1 MAKKVSKKASKKA
14 LRTLTKSDTNVVAII
29 PARGGSKGAPGKNLM
44 RIGGR
49 SLVVRA
55 VEACRTAAS
64 IDAVYVS
71 TDDADIARAAQEAG
85 AGVISRPAA
94 LADDRAS
101 SESALE
107 HALQYLDWVDVMA
120 DVLVFVQ
127 CTSPFIDPSAL
138 DRGVA
143 MVAQGEADS
152 AFAAVET
159 YAFLWRTVAGAG
171 KAEVTGQN
179 HDREI
184 RLRRQDR
191 APDWRETGAFYV
203 LSVPGFLAAR
213 HRFFG
218 RTDVVPVSPLTAI
231 EIDTLDDVAIA
242 AALAPMLDPRPV
254 VDVDAVITDFDGV
267 HTDDTALV
275 SQDGRE
281 SVRVSRSDGLGV
293 EQLRRAGIPL
303 LIVSKETNPVVRARA
318 ATIGAEV
325 LAGIEHKTEVVRDWL
340 KCRGVPPARAA
351 YLGNDVHDLG
361 PMGLVGWPVAVAD
374 AHADVRRAARLVL
387 SRAGGQGA
395 VRELCDH
402 VLRGR
407 RDVDGPTA
415 GTTEES
421 PRELMPAAA
430 VNGSGTSLTP
440 SERPETGS
448 PGPPPAGA

>member
-1 MAKKVSKKASKKA
+1 MITTAA
-14 LRTLTKSDTNVVAII
+14 RTVAVI
-29 PARGGSKGAPGKNLM
+29 PARGGSKGVPGKNLM

-49 SLVVRA
+49 SLVARA
-55 VEACRTAAS
+55 VEACRAAAA

-94 LADDRAS
+94 LADDAAT
-101 SESALE
+101 SEAALE
-107 HALQYLDWVDVMA
+107 HALQYLDWIGVDA

-138 DRGVA
+138 DRGVGL
-143 MVAQGEADS
+143 VARGEAES

-159 YAFLWRTVAGAG
+159 YEFLWRTAPSAGS
-171 KAEVTGQN
+171 AEVLGQN
-179 HDREI
+179 HDRAF
-184 RLRRQDR
+184 RPRRQDR
-191 APDWRETGAFYV
+191 APDYRETGAFYV
-203 LSVPGFLAAR
+203 MSVPGFVASR

-218 RTDVVPVSPLTAI
+218 RTSVVPVSALTAI

-242 AALAPMLDPRPV
+242 TALAPMLDPRPM

-275 SQDGRE
+275 SQDGWE
-281 SVRVSRSDGLGV
+281 SVRVSRSDGMGV
-293 EQLRRAGIPL
+293 EHLRRAGIPL
-303 LIVSKETNPVVRARA
+303 LIVSKETNAVVRARA
-318 ATIGAEV
+318 AKIGAEV

-351 YLGNDVHDLG
+351 YLGNDVNDLG
-361 PMGLVGWPVAVAD
+361 PMRLVGWPVAVAD
-374 AHADVRRAARLVL
+374 AHPDVRRAARLVL

-402 VLRGR
+402 VLRR
-407 RDVDGPTA
+407 QPDGFAASASARTA
-415 GTTEES
+415 E
-421 PRELMPAAA
+421 PPYDLLPAAA
-430 VNGSGTSLTP
+430 AANGDGQPAIPNDRSANGSTT
-440 SERPETGS
+440 
-448 PGPPPAGA
+448 PPPTGA